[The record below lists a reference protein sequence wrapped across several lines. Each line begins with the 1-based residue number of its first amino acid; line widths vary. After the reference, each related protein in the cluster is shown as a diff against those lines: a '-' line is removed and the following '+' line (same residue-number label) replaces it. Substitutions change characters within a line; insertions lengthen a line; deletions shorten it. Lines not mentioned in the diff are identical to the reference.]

1 MTQRASVSVDL
12 AADADAVF
20 ASITDL
26 ARLPKWND
34 RMTRVIELPDRL
46 EPGAEWVV
54 EFKVF
59 ERKWRSRSRVHSV
72 DLGTRSFAYRTQTDD
87 GNPSV
92 SEWRWDV
99 EPTAAGSRVTVAWNL
114 HPATFWRRLL
124 FARIRARQLARTEV
138 PASLAALGRVAQT
151 RTAGTTSVSDDRH

>member
-1 MTQRASVSVDL
+1 VSQRASVAADL
-12 AADADAVF
+12 AADPDAVF

-26 ARLPKWND
+26 ARLPEWND
-34 RMTRVIELPDRL
+34 RMTRVVELPDRL

-59 ERKWRSRSRVHSV
+59 ERKWRSRSRVERV
-72 DLGTRSFAYRTQTDD
+72 GLGTRSFAYRTQTDD

-99 EPTAAGSRVTVAWNL
+99 EPTAAGSRVTAAWNL
-114 HPATFWRRLL
+114 HPATFWRRVL
-124 FARIRARQLARTEV
+124 FVRIRARQLARSEV
-138 PASLAALGRVAQT
+138 PASLAALGRLV
-151 RTAGTTSVSDDRH
+151 RTGAAEHNLSS